1 MSVDYI
7 REFGD
12 CASDAILDPRCK
24 HFTTPEV
31 EGIIGYKFIG
41 DCAVSYGD
49 PICPEKNKAKLAEA
63 FTRFCEEQDKNIIFV
78 VATKDFLKKSFDD
91 SIHAYIEFG
100 KMLYIDPLDDPR
112 NKSGRYACALR
123 NKIKH
128 AQRDGVL
135 VKEYTELD
143 PKLEE
148 AIEKASQSWL
158 DRRKGLQ
165 VYISPVRVFDD
176 RKGKRWFYATKDG
189 AIIGVI
195 VLEEIKSKKGWH
207 LNRLMTTENVPG
219 GTPELLLISAI
230 EALQK
235 EDCHYFAF
243 GQAPSSQLDE
253 IQGFGKLTTFIT
265 KQIYKIAKKILR
277 IEGRLDFWDKFF
289 PKADPSYLLFSR
301 PKIGVN
307 EILALMKGMN
317 VGTK

>member
-24 HFTTPEV
+24 HFTTPET

-41 DCAVSYGD
+41 NCAVSYGD
-49 PICPEKNKAKLAEA
+49 PICPESNKAKLAKA
-63 FTRFCEEQDKNIIFV
+63 FTKFCEEQNKSIIYV
-78 VATKDFLKKSFDD
+78 VASKDFVQKSLND
-91 SIHAYIEFG
+91 STHAYIEFG
-100 KMLYIDPLDDPR
+100 KMLFIDPQDDPR

-128 AQRDGVL
+128 AEREGVS
-135 VKEYTELD
+135 VKEYTGHD
-143 PKLEE
+143 AKLEE
-148 AIEKASQSWL
+148 AIEKASQGWL

-176 RKGKRWFYATKDG
+176 RQGKRWFYATKDET
-189 AIIGVI
+189 IIGVV
-195 VLEEIKSKKGWH
+195 VLEEIKSKNGWH
-207 LNRLMTTENVPG
+207 LNRLMTLENVPG
-219 GTPELLLISAI
+219 GTPEILLITAI

-235 EDCHYFAF
+235 ESCHYLAF
-243 GQAPSSQLDE
+243 GQAPSHDLDE
-253 IQGFGKLTTFIT
+253 IKGFGKITTFIT
-265 KQIYKIAKKILR
+265 KQIYKISKKVLK

-289 PKADPSYLLFSR
+289 PQADPSYLLFSR
-301 PKIGVN
+301 PKIGVS
-307 EILALMKGMN
+307 EILAIMKGMN